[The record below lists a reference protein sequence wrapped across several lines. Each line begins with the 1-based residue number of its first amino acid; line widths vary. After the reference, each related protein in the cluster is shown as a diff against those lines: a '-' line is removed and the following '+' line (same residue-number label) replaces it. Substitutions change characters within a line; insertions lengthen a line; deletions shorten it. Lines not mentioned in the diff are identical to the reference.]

1 MNFRDD
7 FTIYI
12 ATIVYTGKSKE
23 TPTIILYLFC
33 SKCIVANVHIPVSQ
47 GNAYGRDL

>member
-23 TPTIILYLFC
+23 TPNILYLSC